1 MRQESGKIEQ
11 EKSATS
17 LYAYLMPYKWVFFPS
32 LAALLLT
39 AMMSLAFPYLMK
51 DLIGGPAD
59 ALISGE
65 EVEVAVEK
73 VNTTVRALLII
84 LSIQAVFVFFRV
96 QGFVYS
102 AENAVADISKDVFG
116 RILKLPMSFFMEQS
130 TGEVSAR
137 ISSDLV
143 ILRETLTS
151 VVPQIFRQSVI
162 LVGGL
167 IFIFI
172 SSTKLAS
179 FMLATI
185 PVVVIAVSVFGRK
198 IKALSKKAQDELAE
212 SNVVIEESIQS
223 IANVKSFGNEAV
235 EENRYADQMG
245 AFLGSVK
252 KTLLPRASFISF
264 IISVMFGTIAVVAWF
279 GAGMVAH
286 GEISSVEFTSFIL
299 FSIFVGAS
307 LASIPELFTS
317 ISKTNGA
324 TQRIV
329 ELLNEEVELDEG
341 VLKTIKGGSVS
352 INKVDFAYPSNPDQ
366 LVLKQVSFDLKQ
378 GGKMAIVGASGAG
391 KSTIIHL
398 MQRLYEVNTGV
409 ISIDE
414 QALSEYELKV
424 LRSQVSVV
432 AQDVVLFG
440 GSIFDNIAYGRS
452 SASKEEVIDAAKSA
466 NCLEFVDR
474 LENGFDT
481 KVGPRGMKLS
491 GGQRQRIAIARAILA
506 NPKIL
511 LLDEATSALDSENE
525 RLVQEALNSL
535 MENRT
540 TIIVAHRL
548 ATIQHCDQIV
558 VLNEGHIVEK
568 GTHESLIAAG
578 GLYKVLAST
587 QFI

>member
-1 MRQESGKIEQ
+1 MSQEPGKSS
-11 EKSATS
+11 EKKGASS
-17 LYAYLMPYKWVFFPS
+17 LYAYLRPYKWVFFPS
-32 LAALLLT
+32 LVALMLT
-39 AMMSLAFPYLMK
+39 ALMSLAFPYFLR

-59 ALISGE
+59 ALISGAD
-65 EVEVAVEK
+65 VEVTLSK
-73 VNTTVRALLII
+73 VNDTIRSLLIV
-84 LSIQAVFVFFRV
+84 LAIQAVFVFFRV

-102 AENAVADISKDVFG
+102 AENAVADISKDVFS

-143 ILRETLTS
+143 VLRETLTS

-167 IFIFI
+167 VFIFI
-172 SSTKLAS
+172 SSTKLS
-179 FMLATI
+179 LFMLATI
-185 PVVVIAVSVFGRK
+185 PVVVIAVSLFGRQ
-198 IKALSKKAQDELAE
+198 IKSLSKRAQDELAE
-212 SNVVIEESIQS
+212 SNVVVEESIQS
-223 IANVKSFGNEAV
+223 IANVKSFGNEAIEV
-235 EENRYADQMG
+235 KRYEAQLK
-245 AFLGSVK
+245 AFLGSIQK
-252 KTLLPRASFISF
+252 ALLPRASFISF
-264 IISVMFGTIAVVAWF
+264 IIAVMFGTIAVVAWF
-279 GAGMVAH
+279 GAGMLAR
-286 GEISSVEFTSFIL
+286 GEITSREFYSFIL

-307 LASIPELFTS
+307 LASIPELITS

-329 ELLNEEVELDEG
+329 ELLNETTELDEG
-341 VLKTIKGGSVS
+341 ALEQIEGGSMAFE
-352 INKVDFAYPSNPDQ
+352 KVNFAYPSNPSQ
-366 LVLKQVSFDLKQ
+366 RVLKEVSFELLQ
-378 GGKMAIVGASGAG
+378 GSKMAIVGASGAG
-391 KSTIIHL
+391 KSTIIQL
-398 MQRLYEVNTGV
+398 IQRLY
-409 ISIDE
+409 SIEEGQILIDGE
-414 QALSEYELKV
+414 SASDYRLSAL
-424 LRSQVSVV
+424 RNQIAVV

-440 GSIFDNIAYGRS
+440 GSIFDNIVYGRP
-452 SASKEEVIDAAKSA
+452 SASKEEVLEAAKAA
-466 NCLEFVDR
+466 NCVEFVER
-474 LENGFDT
+474 LEKGFET
-481 KVGPRGMKLS
+481 EVGPRGMKLS

-506 NPKIL
+506 DPKIL

-525 RLVQEALNSL
+525 RLVQEALNTL

-568 GTHESLIAAG
+568 GTHEALLAEG

>member
-1 MRQESGKIEQ
+1 MSQEPGKSS
-11 EKSATS
+11 EKKGASS

-32 LAALLLT
+32 LVALMLT
-39 AMMSLAFPYLMK
+39 ALMSLAFPYFLR

-59 ALISGE
+59 ALISGAD
-65 EVEVAVEK
+65 VEVTLSK
-73 VNTTVRALLII
+73 VNDTIRSLLIV
-84 LSIQAVFVFFRV
+84 LAIQAVFVFFRV

-102 AENAVADISKDVFG
+102 AENAVADISKDVFS

-143 ILRETLTS
+143 VLRETLTS

-167 IFIFI
+167 VFIFI
-172 SSTKLAS
+172 SSTKLS
-179 FMLATI
+179 LFMLATI
-185 PVVVIAVSVFGRK
+185 PVVVIAVSLFGRQ
-198 IKALSKKAQDELAE
+198 IKSLSKRAQDELAE
-212 SNVVIEESIQS
+212 SNVVVEESIQS
-223 IANVKSFGNEAV
+223 IANVKSFGNEAIEV
-235 EENRYADQMG
+235 KRYEAQLK
-245 AFLGSVK
+245 AFLGSIQK
-252 KTLLPRASFISF
+252 ALLPRASFISF
-264 IISVMFGTIAVVAWF
+264 IIAVMFGTIAVVAWF
-279 GAGMVAH
+279 GAGMLAR
-286 GEISSVEFTSFIL
+286 GEITSREFYSFIL

-307 LASIPELFTS
+307 LASIPELITS

-329 ELLNEEVELDEG
+329 ELLNETTELDEG
-341 VLKTIKGGSVS
+341 ALEQIEGGSMAFE
-352 INKVDFAYPSNPDQ
+352 KVNFAYPSNPSQ
-366 LVLKQVSFDLKQ
+366 RVLKEVSFELLQ
-378 GGKMAIVGASGAG
+378 GSKMAIVGASGAG
-391 KSTIIHL
+391 KSTIIQL
-398 MQRLYEVNTGV
+398 IQRLY
-409 ISIDE
+409 SIEEGQILIDGE
-414 QALSEYELKV
+414 SASDYRLSAL
-424 LRSQVSVV
+424 RNQIAVV

-440 GSIFDNIAYGRS
+440 GSIFDNIVYGRP
-452 SASKEEVIDAAKSA
+452 SASKEEVLEAAKAA
-466 NCLEFVDR
+466 NCVEFVER
-474 LENGFDT
+474 LEKGFET
-481 KVGPRGMKLS
+481 EVGPRGMKLS

-506 NPKIL
+506 DPKIL

-525 RLVQEALNSL
+525 RLVQEALNTL

-568 GTHESLIAAG
+568 GTHEALLAEG